1 MNITLSFVINTA
13 TYVVAIVVVLYRTFK
28 DKIMKPFWKRLIMA
42 LSAFALVALVGSA
55 GFSYFGPGS
64 YVQPFITLVT
74 SMCGFFIP
82 YIVLDYNLGQCLFIS
97 GIVKCY
103 ADDIALI
110 ATVFYYFVSDELP
123 DFYMEF
129 PAWPILSITI
139 VSFPFIMRFFTRL
152 MRPALDCSGFL
163 ASWSYTWLVPF
174 MANVMYA
181 LYMQPVFTE
190 ITEFPGRE
198 FSFVPFLWVILTF
211 SSFCILLKALIGQS
225 SAVRL
230 QEELHISEIQ
240 MTGQQKQLEHLQDY
254 IEETAKSRH
263 DMRHHFLA
271 MKGFEAN
278 KDYEGLA
285 GYLSECLS
293 VIDRQEADICT
304 GNTALDAVLGY
315 YRNMAEEAGI
325 EVRIDAEMDGP
336 LIISDTDI
344 CIIVGNLMENACE
357 ACERMEEGRKY
368 ITVNIHQKGNIL
380 IIMTENSYRGIV
392 RKQDNVFLSSKAKM
406 RKGIGIT
413 SVLDVTKKH
422 QGIPKFE
429 YDGKIFKVWLLLNG
443 NRK

>member
-190 ITEFPGRE
+190 ITEFQGRE